1 MTAKSNAGRKQ
12 HQPTEQT
19 VASVRSLVSFGIP
32 IKEVAAY
39 IGIDDKTLSKHYGE
53 IMTEARGT
61 AKGRV
66 GRYLFQAATGDLI
79 EKGATHADCLRAAM
93 FYAKTQ
99 MGFRETHD
107 LNHMSE
113 DGSMTPT
120 VVERVIVD
128 PANKDT

>member
-1 MTAKSNAGRKQ
+1 MSRSPHK
-12 HQPTEQT
+12 PTDKT
-19 VASVRSLVSFGIP
+19 RASVQSLISFGIP
-32 IKEVAAY
+32 VKDVAAY
-39 IGIDDKTLSKHYGE
+39 IGIDDKTLSKYYND
-53 IMTEARGT
+53 IMTEARGA

-120 VVERVIVD
+120 VVERIIVD
-128 PANKDT
+128 PANKDA